1 VCCRWGVSQEKDPD
15 FDGFVMAAA
24 ARLHRVA
31 VALTGERGAAED
43 LVQDVLEQVYLRWH
57 RIDDPYAYARRALIN
72 GSVNRWRVRA
82 RRREVALTEA
92 HDDEADDAIARVD
105 DRNLIIHVLAAL
117 PVRQRAVVV
126 LRFLEDLSEAET
138 ASLLG
143 CSVGTVKSQTARALT
158 RLRNDLLR
166 PSPVSHCTQGRAKGQ
181 TMIDGEGSKS

>member
-1 VCCRWGVSQEKDPD
+1 VSQAKDAD
-15 FDGFVMAAA
+15 FDGFVIAGAG
-24 ARLHRVA
+24 RLHRVA

-43 LVQDVLEQVYLRWH
+43 LVQDVLEKMYVRWH
-57 RIDDPYAYARRALIN
+57 RIDEPYAYARRALVN
-72 GSVNRWRVRA
+72 ASVNRWRVRA
-82 RRREVALTEA
+82 RRREVALTVA
-92 HDDEADDAIARVD
+92 RDDEAEDAIARVD

-117 PVRQRAVVV
+117 PARQRAVVV

-166 PSPVSHCTQGRAKGQ
+166 ETPVSHGAQSRAKEHS
-181 TMIDGEGSKS
+181 MIDGQRSKS